1 MKIKLSQTTEQASCY
16 SRPLLRK
23 KPKIPTSCLR
33 TNNLGL
39 DKLKACLPAHGPLCA
54 WVFLYHQAILLSA
67 KWLKN
72 GSTTVASAE
81 AEVSWDASQLHTDW
95 PVQARPWHGAAWSG
109 PGGPLLQ
116 M

>member
-1 MKIKLSQTTEQASCY
+1 M
-16 SRPLLRK
+16 
-23 KPKIPTSCLR
+23 
-33 TNNLGL
+33 
-39 DKLKACLPAHGPLCA
+39 
-54 WVFLYHQAILLSA
+54 LLSA

-72 GSTTVASAE
+72 GSTAVASAE